1 MVHRLRSLMNALF
14 HRDRFESAMSDE
26 IRFHIDAYADDL
38 VRAGWSREEAQRQAR
53 LEFGGVERVKEDAR
67 EARGVR
73 LFDELRA
80 DVRYAMRQL
89 RHAPAFTAVA
99 VLSLALGIGANTA
112 IFSLMQSVLWSTL
125 PVDAAKRLRLISW
138 VSGPQL
144 VMDSTWGNMNPT
156 ATGGRTSTSFSYPV
170 VQELQRRDSS
180 FEQLFAF
187 KPIGRITAVID
198 GQAELVTGQL
208 VSGNVYEALGVVPI
222 AGRPIVPADDD
233 RPGSGMAVAISDAFW
248 ARRFGR
254 APAVLGRTMTL
265 NQVDVT
271 IVGVNPPAF
280 TGLASGQH
288 PDVFLPLSAQPVVL
302 PWRYGKSPS
311 LLDDPEYWWVL
322 MMGRRKPGVDER
334 EAKASLDVLLRQAV
348 QASLPHKAARDQP
361 RIQLLAGAQGLND
374 VRRAFST
381 QLFVLSAFV
390 ALVLLIAC
398 ANLANLLLGRAVVR
412 QREISLRLA
421 LGAGRGRVARQLL
434 TEGIVLA
441 LLGGAMGIVL
451 GYWARDSIP
460 YLLSTS
466 WNASPLQADFDRRV
480 LAMCVTVTL
489 VIGVLFSLAPVC
501 QSTRVELT
509 ESLKD
514 GARTTMTRSKRLMRR
529 SLIVFQVALSVLLL
543 TAAGLFVRTL
553 WNLRSADLGFQPGQ
567 IVLFTIDPPRSAYS
581 GEARKALFQRLEE
594 EIGGLPGV
602 VSASLSS
609 EPLVANSSSTT
620 RVAASGR
627 KPSQGDSIQVWVN
640 DVGERFFETMRI
652 PILYGR
658 ALGPRDRATSLPVAV
673 VNQQFVRTFFP
684 GENPLGQT
692 FANASQS
699 WHIVGIC
706 GDARYDEVSAP
717 VPPTF
722 YQPFAQ
728 TKDLGAMTFEV
739 RAAIGEA
746 GLVKAV
752 REVVRTIDKDI
763 AVFDVRTQEEQI
775 AATFSRE
782 RLFAVLTSAFG
793 LLALVLACIGIYGVM
808 ASAVASRIPEIG
820 IRMALGAESRRVLT
834 MILRESAGLAGLGA
848 FIGVLGAAAL
858 GRSIEGLL
866 YGIRPFDPVTVSGAV
881 LLMLMVAL
889 LAAWWPARFAA
900 TLDPMHALRRG

>member
-1 MVHRLRSLMNALF
+1 MLHRLRSLMNALF
-14 HRDRFESAMSDE
+14 RRNRFESAMSEE

-38 VRAGWSREEAQRQAR
+38 VRAGWSREEALRKAR
-53 LEFGGVERVKEDAR
+53 LDFGGVERIKEESRDAR
-67 EARGVR
+67 GIPV
-73 LFDELRA
+73 FHDLRA

-89 RHAPAFTAVA
+89 RQAPVFTAVA

-125 PVDAAKRLRLISW
+125 PVDATERLRLIAW
-138 VSGPQL
+138 VSGPQQ
-144 VMDSTWGNMNPT
+144 VMDSTWGNMSPT
-156 ATGGRTSTSFSYPV
+156 PTGGRTSTSFSYPV
-170 VQELQRRDSS
+170 LQQLQLRDSS

-208 VSGNVYEALGVVPI
+208 VSGNAYKALGVVPI
-222 AGRPIVPADDD
+222 AGRPIIPADDD
-233 RPGSGMAVAISDAFW
+233 RPGSDIAVVISDAFW
-248 ARRFGR
+248 ARRFAH

-265 NQVDVT
+265 NQIPVT

-280 TGLASGQH
+280 TGLMSGQK

-302 PWRYGKSPS
+302 PWRYGKSSS
-311 LLDDPEYWWVL
+311 LLNDPEYWWVL
-322 MMGRRKPGVDER
+322 MMGRLKPGVDER
-334 EAKASLDVLLRQAV
+334 EATASLDVLLRQAV
-348 QASLPHKAARDQP
+348 QATLPHKSSRDQP
-361 RIQLLAGAQGLND
+361 RIELLAGAQGLND
-374 VRRAFST
+374 VRKAFST

-398 ANLANLLLGRAVVR
+398 ANLANLLLGRALVR
-412 QREISLRLA
+412 QREIGLRLA
-421 LGAGRGRVARQLL
+421 LGAGRGRVARQLF

-441 LLGGAMGIVL
+441 LLGGAMGILL

-466 WNASPLQADFDRRV
+466 WRASPLQADFDPRV
-480 LAMCVTVTL
+480 LAMCLVVTL
-489 VIGVLFSLAPVC
+489 LTGVLFSLAPVW

-509 ESLKD
+509 QSLKD
-514 GARTTMTRSKRLMRR
+514 GARTTMTRSKRVMRR
-529 SLIVFQVALSVLLL
+529 SLVVFQVALSVLLL

-553 WNLRSADLGFQPGQ
+553 WNLRSADLGFQPDQ
-567 IVLFTIDPPRSAYS
+567 ILLFTIDPPRSAYS
-581 GEARKALFQRLEE
+581 GEARKVLFQRLEQ
-594 EIGGLPGV
+594 EIGRLPGV

-640 DVGERFFETMRI
+640 DVGERFFGTMGI

-658 ALGPRDRATSLPVAV
+658 AFGPHDRATSLPVAV

-692 FANASQS
+692 FANASQT

-706 GDARYDEVSAP
+706 ADARYDEVSTP

-722 YQPFAQ
+722 YRPFAQ
-728 TKDLGAMTFEV
+728 AEDLGAMTFEV
-739 RAAIGEA
+739 RAIGEA
-746 GLVKAV
+746 ALVKSV
-752 REVVRTIDKDI
+752 REVVRAIDKDI
-763 AVFDVRTQEEQI
+763 PVFDVRTQEEQI
-775 AATFSRE
+775 ADTFSYE

-808 ASAVASRIPEIG
+808 DSAVASRIPEIG
-820 IRMALGAESRRVLT
+820 IRMALGADNRRVLT
-834 MILRESAGLAGLGA
+834 MILRESAGVAGFGVV
-848 FIGVLGAAAL
+848 IGVLGAAAL

-866 YGIRPFDPVTVSGAV
+866 YGIRPFDPLTVGGAV
-881 LLMLMVAL
+881 LLMLVVAL
-889 LAAWWPARFAA
+889 FAGWWPARFAA
-900 TLDPMHALRRG
+900 TLDPMQALRQE